1 MATYRVTVNGETY
14 TVEVPNVNER
24 PVRAIVDG
32 EVIEVQVEHE
42 ASTSASMPVAAPPVA
57 AESSPSAGTAVPAA
71 SSSPQTGRD
80 GGTVKAPLP
89 GTIVSISVSEG
100 ERVDEGQELCIL
112 EAMKMNNPIRSTR
125 TGVIQEVL
133 VSPGQ
138 QVDHGSP
145 LIVLAG
151 D

>member
-1 MATYRVTVNGETY
+1 MATYRVVVNDKSY

-32 EVIEVQVEHE
+32 EVIEVQVETA
-42 ASTSASMPVAAPPVA
+42 ASAPTPMSPSSQPIEA
-57 AESSPSAGTAVPAA
+57 AEPAR
-71 SSSPQTGRD
+71 STPSPQQTGS
-80 GGTVKAPLP
+80 GSGTIKAPLP
-89 GTIVSISVSEG
+89 GTIVSVSVSEG
-100 ERVDEGQELCIL
+100 ERVDEGQELCVL

-125 TGVIQEVL
+125 AGVVEDVL